1 MGWGFAETDAR
12 VERRKQEIQPEVWSR
27 QGQHQE
33 EEIGNVQEALVSK
46 AKGWL
51 AKVGKGSI
59 GMKRPRAENRAWD
72 RNNQTHW
79 RESLEVKV

>member
-1 MGWGFAETDAR
+1 MVKAR
-12 VERRKQEIQPEVWSR
+12 AAPGRGEWKRTRIFSVY
-27 QGQHQE
+27 
-33 EEIGNVQEALVSK
+33 SK

-59 GMKRPRAENRAWD
+59 GPKRSRAENRAWD